1 MKHSQLIEQLTGI
14 GFTEYEAKVY
24 LALLREHPATGYRL
38 SKQSGVPRS
47 MVYEALG
54 RLSARGA
61 VLSTTDEKATL
72 YRPLPPEALL
82 EGVRRE
88 HHQLME
94 DLSSG
99 LDELFDSKSENFL
112 WTIGTETAVRAYA
125 SKMIGSAKEE
135 LMIVLPDFSLASME
149 KMICDASDRGV
160 ETYALLTGEGEL
172 GCGHVARHP
181 PRESELHELT
191 ESTVVV
197 VDRSEVLIASG
208 FDEVTAT
215 ITNNQDLVHIA
226 RQFIWMEL
234 FAQRI
239 FAQLGAEMLE
249 RLSKEDRAV
258 FEEFSPVMNMPEKT

>member
-1 MKHSQLIEQLTGI
+1 MKSSQLVEQLVGI

-24 LALLREHPATGYRL
+24 LALLREHPATGYLL

-61 VLSTTDEKATL
+61 VLSTTDEKSTL

-82 EGVRRE
+82 EGLRRE
-88 HHQLME
+88 HHQLMHA
-94 DLSSG
+94 LSSG
-99 LDELFDSKSENFL
+99 LDDLFDSKPEDLL
-112 WTIGTETAVRAYA
+112 WTIGAETAVLAYA
-125 SKMIGSAKEE
+125 SKMIDSAHEE
-135 LMIVLPDFSLASME
+135 LMLVLPDFSLASME
-149 KMICDASDRGV
+149 KKICEASDRGV
-160 ETYALLTGEGEL
+160 DTYALLTGDGEL
-172 GCGHVARHP
+172 GCGRVARHP

-191 ESTVVV
+191 ESTMVV
-197 VDRSEVLIASG
+197 VDRREVLIASG

-215 ITNNQDLVHIA
+215 ITNNHNLVHIA

-239 FAQLGAEMLE
+239 FAQLGVEMLE

-258 FEEFSPVMNMPEKT
+258 FEGFSPVMNIQEET